1 MARIAVIG
9 AGLGAMAASARLA
22 TAGHRVTVYE
32 RAETYGGGVRL
43 YERDGF
49 RFDTGPGILHLPAV
63 YRDLFVKTGRE
74 KLEDVVELVRLDPA
88 VRHVFA
94 DGTAVSLPSGSRAG
108 VVAALDSALGAG
120 AGERWTDMLA
130 RARTVW
136 DATRRP
142 LLEEPLTAD
151 RIPAVSAALAR
162 DPYPAVRGKGLLRRR
177 APTLAEAARDEL
189 GDPRAVSMLT
199 GCAADYGLD
208 PEAAPAGAAVLAYL
222 EHTFGSWYVR
232 GGMRALADA
241 LYARCTER
249 KVDFRFGCEVRQV
262 LESGG
267 RAVGVSTA
275 EDGEVAAD
283 AVVLGAAGLPGEAAG
298 PVVDVPA
305 ASRLTVLLAL
315 RGGRPAGTAHRTVLH
330 REGGRRD
337 GARRGGAH
345 GGRPDRGP
353 GGVAGR
359 PVTVLRPDDPSL
371 VPDAGHEAVVLSAA
385 VAPGE
390 LEGGD
395 EETRRAQEACLADEL
410 TAAADG
416 AGLGLGPRVLWREV
430 RTPRDIERE
439 TGAPGGL
446 VPAPALA
453 GLRRDAGPRRDARG
467 RGDAGGRGRGSVD
480 VRPPNRTA
488 TKGLYRVGGWAHP
501 GGGTAHAGMSGA
513 LVAGLIVEGD
523 DWRGSY

>member
-88 VRHVFA
+88 IRHVFP
-94 DGTAVSLPSGSRAG
+94 DGTGVSLPSGSRAG
-108 VVAALDSALGAG
+108 VVAALDSALGTG

-136 DATRRP
+136 DTTRRP

-151 RIPAVSAALAR
+151 RIPALSAALAR
-162 DPYPAVRGKGLLRRR
+162 DPYPAVRARGLLRRR
-177 APTLAEAARDEL
+177 APTLAEAAWDEL
-189 GDPRAVSMLT
+189 RDPRAVSMLT
-199 GCAADYGLD
+199 GCALDYGLD

-249 KVDFRFGCEVRQV
+249 RVDFRFGCEVLGLV
-262 LESGG
+262 ESDG
-267 RAVGVSTA
+267 RAAGVRTA
-275 EDGEVAAD
+275 AEGEVAAD
-283 AVVLGAAGLPGEAAG
+283 AVVLGAAGLPDDPAG
-298 PVVDVPA
+298 QTADVPVADVPA
-305 ASRLTVLLAL
+305 MSRLTVLLAL
-315 RGGRPAGTAHRTVLH
+315 RGERPAGTAHRTVVH
-330 REGGRRD
+330 RD
-337 GARRGGAH
+337 GVHRDGVHGDGMHRTAAGRGDRA
-345 GGRPDRGP
+345 GR
-353 GGVAGR
+353 GGVAAR

-371 VPDAGHEAVVLSAA
+371 VPDGGHEAVVLSAA

-390 LEGGD
+390 LQGGD
-395 EETRRAQEACLADEL
+395 EEARRAQEARLADEL

-453 GLRRDAGPRRDARG
+453 GP
-467 RGDAGGRGRGSVD
+467 RGDAPGRGRGAVD

-488 TKGLYRVGGWAHP
+488 TKGLYRAGGWAHP
-501 GGGTAHAGMSGA
+501 GGGAAHAGMSGA